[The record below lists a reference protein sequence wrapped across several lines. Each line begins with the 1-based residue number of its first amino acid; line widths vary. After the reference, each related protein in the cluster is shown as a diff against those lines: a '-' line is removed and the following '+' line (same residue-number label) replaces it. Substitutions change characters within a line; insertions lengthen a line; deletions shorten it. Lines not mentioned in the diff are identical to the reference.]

1 MSQNIDPTA
10 IIYSNAIIGDG
21 VIVEPFAIIGIHDR
35 FHSEAQ
41 TVIGNNAFIGSRCT
55 IYDAVTTGDDFDLSD
70 QSSVFYD
77 NIFGDRCR
85 IGPKAVIKNGCR
97 LGNDVRIQSHAF
109 MERVVLGSNV
119 FIGPGVVF
127 TDDRHPPC
135 PRNAECT
142 PVTTVEDFVSIG
154 ANATIVPGVHIGH
167 HCQIYAGAT
176 IIGDVD
182 PYSVMAGNPA
192 RRIKDFRDLTCEPQ
206 LYDHPFEDWDVK

>member
-10 IIYSNAIIGDG
+10 IIYSNASIGDG
-21 VIVEPFAIIGIHDR
+21 VVVEPFVIIGIHDR

-55 IYDAVTTGDDFDLSD
+55 IYDAVTTGDDFDISD

-77 NIFGDRCR
+77 NVFGDRCR

-97 LGNDVRIQSHAF
+97 LGDDVRIQSHAF

-135 PRNAECT
+135 PRNAECRGISYLALT
-142 PVTTVEDFVSIG
+142 DSVYMGGRVLRGCANDRRKYSSSEVWIG
-154 ANATIVPGVHIGH
+154 RGV
-167 HCQIYAGAT
+167 A
-176 IIGDVD
+176 
-182 PYSVMAGNPA
+182 A
-192 RRIKDFRDLTCEPQ
+192 RELADL
-206 LYDHPFEDWDVK
+206 V